1 MTEKEIKALMGKY
14 LEGTITKREEAV
26 LESFD
31 AGLLS
36 KNHPKRFP
44 RPPAPKRLRRS
55 KGTRISRASW
65 KGVAQAAGIAL
76 LLGLGHSLLAPTG
89 NPQGPVPPLQRT
101 GNTQWG
107 QKLNLTLADGTKVR
121 LNSGSS
127 LKYPEH
133 FQGGQRE
140 VELSGEAFFEVATDT
155 TRPFVIKSGELET
168 TVLGTSFNINTYPG
182 NDHIAV
188 TVATGLVRVAAQDRE
203 VELGP
208 NQQGLFDRRTG
219 AISKKTTDIGQFLD
233 WKEGVIRFED
243 AELAQVVD
251 ILERWYGADIEFAQG
266 DIGNC
271 HITATYD
278 NVDLEGVLESMV
290 YAKKGL
296 RYEFLD
302 GTRVLIRG
310 SCWE

>member
-1 MTEKEIKALMGKY
+1 MGKY
-14 LEGTITKREEAV
+14 LEGTITKREEAL

-36 KNHPKRFP
+36 KNHPIRFP

-65 KGVAQAAGIAL
+65 KGVALAAGIAL

-133 FQGGQRE
+133 FMGKRTE
-140 VELSGEAFFEVATDT
+140 VPERAAVNFNTDQHT
-155 TRPFVIKSGELET
+155 GELIP
-168 TVLGTSFNINTYPG
+168 VF
-182 NDHIAV
+182 
-188 TVATGLVRVAAQDRE
+188 AAGKGAE
-203 VELGP
+203 HF
-208 NQQGLFDRRTG
+208 QGIYQNNEIYHKMFE
-219 AISKKTTDIGQFLD
+219 ALD
-233 WKEGVIRFED
+233 QRP
-243 AELAQVVD
+243 
-251 ILERWYGADIEFAQG
+251 
-266 DIGNC
+266 
-271 HITATYD
+271 
-278 NVDLEGVLESMV
+278 
-290 YAKKGL
+290 
-296 RYEFLD
+296 
-302 GTRVLIRG
+302 
-310 SCWE
+310 